1 MPDRRF
7 VFTVIMET
15 AGAFRHRRRNHQ
27 ESTMKRE
34 HFPYKLA
41 AIYPDERSADAA
53 MDAIDAAVTADIRV
67 TELGPYSGDVDRA
80 IEADTGA
87 VRDAV
92 TRDAAAGGAAGSA
105 VGAATAGAAAAIT
118 PALFIS
124 APVVAP
130 LIILGYGAVIGATA
144 GAIHGLR
151 LRDNLFSDMVKDALM
166 AGYYVVV
173 LHAADETARRQA
185 DSVIEATLPEQ
196 TTAN

>member
-1 MPDRRF
+1 
-7 VFTVIMET
+7 
-15 AGAFRHRRRNHQ
+15 
-27 ESTMKRE
+27 MKRE
-34 HFPYKLA
+34 HFPYKIA

-67 TELGPYSGDVDRA
+67 TELGPGSGDVDSA

-92 TRDAAAGGAAGSA
+92 TRDAAAGGA
-105 VGAATAGAAAAIT
+105 VGAATAGATAAIA

-130 LIILGYGAVIGATA
+130 FIILGYGAVIGATA

-166 AGYYVVV
+166 AGYHVVV
-173 LHAADETARRQA
+173 LHAANETARRQA